1 MRIPAVLAAAVAA
14 ALVPVGAQAVQPPQ
28 PTPPYAR
35 DLAVTVAA
43 PDPAAPPGA
52 TVPFTVVVCNHGTE
66 TPQNAATLVV
76 NGPPDEGMEIGPGSG
91 QATDGGWNWIR
102 LPVAEGLAPGA
113 CSYTA
118 LRSRTISGLA
128 GPRSYP
134 GGTAEV
140 TWEGEQNPADN
151 LATWTSEIAAPVTR
165 AYLALARPPLP
176 TAPGDPADFEVEE
189 RNLGPSTDYPWRGRL
204 VAQLPP
210 GSTFLSSAPD
220 RSPCEYSV
228 DRTTAICPDTV
239 SNTWSWLNRGFAVR
253 VSPTAA
259 HGSTVTATLTYE
271 APADPA
277 PHAFVLKVDIPVL

>member
-1 MRIPAVLAAAVAA
+1 MRIPSILAAALTA
-14 ALVPVGAQAVQPPQ
+14 ALVPTTALAAPSQRSA
-28 PTPPYAR
+28 PPYAR

-66 TPQNAATLVV
+66 TPQTPATLVV
-76 NGPPDEGMEIGPGSG
+76 NGPPDEGMQLSSDSVE
-91 QATDGGWNWIR
+91 ATGGGWNWIR
-102 LPVAEGLAPGA
+102 LPVAQGLRPNQ
-113 CSYTA
+113 CSYLK
-118 LRSRTISGLA
+118 LRSRTVSTLP

-140 TWEGEQNPADN
+140 SWDGEQNPADN
-151 LATWTSEIAAPVTR
+151 LATWTSEISAPVTG

-220 RSPCEYSV
+220 SSPCAYS
-228 DRTTAICPDTV
+228 DDATTAVCPDGV
-239 SNTWSWLNRGFAVR
+239 GNTWAWLNRGFAVR
-253 VSPTAA
+253 ISPTAP
-259 HGSTVTATLTYE
+259 HGGTVTATLTYE

-277 PHAFVLKVDIPVL
+277 PHAFVLKVDIPVR

>member
-1 MRIPAVLAAAVAA
+1 MRIPATLAAALTA
-14 ALVPVGAQAVQPPQ
+14 ALVPVTAQAAPSPQ
-28 PTPPYAR
+28 PAPPYAR

-43 PDPAAPPGA
+43 PNPAAPPGA

-66 TPQNAATLVV
+66 TPQTAATLVV
-76 NGPPDEGMEIGPGSG
+76 NGPPDEGMEISPESG

-102 LPVAEGLAPGA
+102 VPVAEGLQPNQ
-113 CSYTA
+113 CSHVK

-128 GPRSYP
+128 GPKSYP

-140 TWEGEQNPADN
+140 SWDGEQNPVDN
-151 LATWTSEIAAPVTR
+151 LATWTSEIASPVTG
-165 AYLALARPPLP
+165 AYLSLVRPPLP
-176 TAPGDPADFEVEE
+176 AAPGDPADFEVEE

-220 RSPCEYSV
+220 GAPCEFSA
-228 DRTTAICPDTV
+228 DRSTATCPDTV
-239 SNTWSWLNRGFAVR
+239 SNTWSWRNRGFAVR
-253 VSPTAA
+253 VSPTAP
-259 HGSTVTATLTYE
+259 HGGKVTATLTYE